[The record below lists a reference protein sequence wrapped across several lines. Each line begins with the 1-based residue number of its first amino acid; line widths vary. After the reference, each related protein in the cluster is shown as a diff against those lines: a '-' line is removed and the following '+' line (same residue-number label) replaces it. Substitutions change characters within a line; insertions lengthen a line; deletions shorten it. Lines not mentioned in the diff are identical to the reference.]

1 MHITAKAVARAM
13 TALLWLAGSAY
24 LIQGELANPIPNW
37 VQIAFT
43 PLIWATVI
51 GLPIL
56 AHHAFRERAWVAF
69 MLMLPAA
76 IAGSAY
82 TLTGTLGRQAES
94 HETRALSATDATA
107 GRKLLDGELKRARD
121 SLKDAS
127 EQATRACRKSAYSDN
142 CSSWTHREK
151 AYQAR
156 VDQLIVQ
163 IGNAKPRKPTAVVE
177 KRIAAAIALLPN
189 VNTPAAELEAAV
201 SLILPSL
208 LGLFLELAALA
219 CAFFGWHPK
228 AQPEPAT
235 AQPAKP
241 VPAITPPVEIEP
253 TSLSKDEAAV
263 IAALRKAERP
273 VTNDELASL
282 MSVSKAEASKRVSAC
297 NGAIRRE
304 RVGRE
309 VRISLN

>member
-51 GLPIL
+51 GLPVL

-94 HETRALSATDATA
+94 HETRALSATDANE

-219 CAFFGWHPK
+219 CAFYGWHPQSQSGHAI
-228 AQPEPAT
+228 AQKQVVAP
-235 AQPAKP
+235 QPQP
-241 VPAITPPVEIEP
+241 IETEP
-253 TSLSKDEAAV
+253 TSLSEDEAAV
-263 IAALRKAERP
+263 IAALRKAKRP

-282 MSVSKAEASKRVSAC
+282 MAVSKAEASKRVSAC
-297 NGAIRRE
+297 NGAVRRE
-304 RVGRE
+304 RIGRE